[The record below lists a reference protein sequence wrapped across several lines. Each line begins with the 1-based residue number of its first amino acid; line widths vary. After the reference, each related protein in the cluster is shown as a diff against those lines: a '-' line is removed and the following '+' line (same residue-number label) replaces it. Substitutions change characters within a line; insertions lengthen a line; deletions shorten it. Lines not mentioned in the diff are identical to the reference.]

1 MSSAHKLKGSEFAVS
16 EDFAPEI
23 RLARRKLLDFGR
35 SQEGPFK
42 LRYDKLCI
50 GERTFVYDQVS
61 QEVKQKKLG
70 PSKLFCYEYYRMK
83 SGVYTSSCKNKK
95 I

>member
-35 SQEGPFK
+35 SQEGPFN

-50 GERTFVYDQVS
+50 GERTFVYDQAS
-61 QEVKQKKLG
+61 QEVKQKSWDQVG
-70 PSKLFCYEYYRMK
+70 
-83 SGVYTSSCKNKK
+83 SSAASTTE
-95 I
+95 